1 MGLLSGIIGGL
12 QAWKYQ
18 EVNFFY
24 HNFNLIGKGLARM
37 PAIEFTALPLPHYI
51 RAGYS
56 LAGPGR
62 KHPERCAIGE
72 FDLLVVAQGC
82 LYIGEEDRQY
92 EVAEG
97 HALILRPD
105 LHHYPTAG
113 CTERTASHWLHF
125 HTAGSWRLTD
135 DDGEEAA
142 GGADDA
148 PAPGRTFRMQTFR
161 IRVPQFS
168 RLVQP
173 AKMYEVLRQLVALE
187 RDSHLHWVRWEQQLL
202 FQQVLMMLA
211 AGADA
216 RSPRPGAVVADQAA
230 SYLRKHYRERLTA
243 KNLGEALNFHPVY
256 IARCMKRQFVCS
268 PMEYLLQYRLD
279 QAKLLLL
286 QTDLPVGRVAQD
298 VGFRQAAYFTACFA
312 RNEGVTPREYRRR
325 FLQNPGAAGFDPIPT
340 TTGGGN

>member
-1 MGLLSGIIGGL
+1 
-12 QAWKYQ
+12 
-18 EVNFFY
+18 V
-24 HNFNLIGKGLARM
+24 
-37 PAIEFTALPLPHYI
+37 PTIEFTALPLPHYI
-51 RAGYS
+51 RAGS
-56 LAGPGR
+56 SVAGPGR
-62 KHPERCAIGE
+62 KHPERYAIGE

-97 HALILRPD
+97 CALILRPD

-113 CTERTASHWLHF
+113 CREKTVSFWLHF
-125 HTAGSWRLTD
+125 HTAGSWRMA
-135 DDGEEAA
+135 DDGAEETG

-148 PAPGRTFRMQTFR
+148 PKPGRTFRMQTFR

-216 RSPRPGAVVADQAA
+216 REPRPGAVVADQAA
-230 SYLRKHYRERLTA
+230 SWLRKHFRERISA
-243 KNLGEALNFHPVY
+243 KELGEALNFHPVY
-256 IARCMKRQFVCS
+256 IARCMKRQFGCS
-268 PMEYLLQYRLD
+268 PMEYLLHYRLD

-286 QTDLPVGRVAQD
+286 QTDLPVGQIAQE
-298 VGFRQAAYFTACFA
+298 VGFQQAAYFTACFVKS
-312 RNEGVTPREYRRR
+312 EGVTPREYRRR
-325 FLQNPGAAGFDPIPT
+325 FLQNPGAARLDPNFT
-340 TTGGGN
+340 TSSGGGN

>member
-1 MGLLSGIIGGL
+1 M
-12 QAWKYQ
+12 
-18 EVNFFY
+18 
-24 HNFNLIGKGLARM
+24 H
-37 PAIEFTALPLPHYI
+37 
-51 RAGYS
+51 
-56 LAGPGR
+56 
-62 KHPERCAIGE
+62 
-72 FDLLVVAQGC
+72 
-82 LYIGEEDRQY
+82 
-92 EVAEG
+92 
-97 HALILRPD
+97 
-105 LHHYPTAG
+105 
-113 CTERTASHWLHF
+113 
-125 HTAGSWRLTD
+125 
-135 DDGEEAA
+135 
-142 GGADDA
+142 GADDA

-230 SYLRKHYRERLTA
+230 SWLRKHYRERLTA
-243 KNLGEALNFHPVY
+243 KDLGEALNFHPVY
-256 IARCMKRQFVCS
+256 IARCMKRQFGCS

-286 QTDLPVGRVAQD
+286 QTDLPVGQIAQD
-298 VGFRQAAYFTACFA
+298 VGFHQAAYFTACFVK
-312 RNEGVTPREYRRR
+312 NEGVTPREYRRR
-325 FLQNPGAAGFDPIPT
+325 FLQNPGAAGLDPIPT